1 MSSALGEQT
10 IAPVSVLIEPLD
22 SSSTMANSSAVQ
34 EFPTAVATEGGRTAE
49 VAAADVGDDASVRM
63 HTPEEAAAEPAT
75 PENPMTPIFLQESV
89 SELLLRCLCDFCAMA
104 FLQIICVNMIIVN

>member
-34 EFPTAVATEGGRTAE
+34 EFPTAVATEGGGRTAE

-89 SELLLRCLCDFCAMA
+89 SELLLLRYL
-104 FLQIICVNMIIVN
+104 